1 MKKNLIVLLITL
13 SSFTVYSQTVETYK
27 YSGSG
32 SAAVLEKYK
41 TKTAETKGVYFYNK
55 EWQDADIIMF
65 SGDKLENFPVRY
77 NLGKNILEI
86 KSEDIVKVI
95 SIGQIKEIHFHD
107 KFKNE
112 ILKNTVLY
120 KNNEGVGFFTVLSEG
135 NKILLK
141 KTYLEVIEPNYVNA
155 LDVGEQERKIVQ
167 RAKYYIADRDNEV
180 IQIKK
185 NKRFVLKLLND
196 RAEDIK
202 KYMSQNKLSVKNEND
217 LIEIFNYYNT
227 I

>member
-1 MKKNLIVLLITL
+1 MKQIIITFLITFIF
-13 SSFTVYSQTVETYK
+13 FTVYSQTVETYK

-41 TKTAETKGVYFYNK
+41 TKTIETKGVYFYNE
-55 EWQDADIIMF
+55 EWQYADIIMF

-86 KSEDIVKVI
+86 KSDDIVKVI

-107 KFKNE
+107 KHKNE
-112 ILKNTVLY
+112 TLKNTVLY

-135 NKILLK
+135 DKVLLK

-167 RAKYYIADRDNEV
+167 RAKYYTANKDNEV
-180 IQIKK
+180 TQIKK
-185 NKRFVLKLLND
+185 NKRYVLKLLND
-196 RAEDIK
+196 KAEDIK
-202 KYMSQNKLSVKNEND
+202 KYISQNKLSVKNEND
-217 LIEIFNYYNT
+217 LIKIFNYYN
-227 I
+227 II